1 MELLRENFLRTYAN
15 IPINLRDSVI
25 LVLEDSGPISWNVA
39 YMEVKNNTDLSGKIL
54 KEMRLLKLI

>member
-15 IPINLRDSVI
+15 VPIGLRDDVI

-39 YMEVKNNTDLSGKIL
+39 YLEIKNNTELSGKIL
-54 KEMRLLKLI
+54 EAMRSLKLI